1 MIKACIFDIGGTLVK
16 TDRAILVALA
26 QALKQEGITL
36 RNESAVINVFGQ
48 GQLKNVATAV
58 EQSYTG
64 KDIAQKIKLCHKNFQ
79 QLFPRSV
86 ISHFEILPFVKEGLT
101 ILRGKGMKT
110 VVLTGFDRAET
121 TFFLKE
127 MGLHSYFDLI
137 LSAEDIVEHRPNPKG
152 LLVALEKLKLKK
164 EEILYV
170 GDAWVDIRFARNAG
184 VKVACL
190 KTGAQETQLL
200 EKEKPDW
207 LVDNFTELLEK
218 IKPFL

>member
-26 QALKQEGITL
+26 QALQQEGIIL
-36 RNESAVINVFGQ
+36 RNEAAVINVFGQ
-48 GQLKNVATAV
+48 GQLKNVEVAI
-58 EQSYTG
+58 EQSYSG
-64 KDIAQKIKLCHKNFQ
+64 KDRAQKIKACHQHFQ
-79 QLFPRSV
+79 KLFPRSV
-86 ISHFEILPFVKEGLT
+86 ISHFEILPGVREGLQF
-101 ILRGKGMKT
+101 LRAKGIKT

-127 MGLHSYFDLI
+127 MGLRSYFDLV
-137 LSAEDIVEHRPNPKG
+137 LSAEDMIEHRPNPKG

-164 EEILYV
+164 EEVLYV

-190 KTGAQETQLL
+190 KTGAQEVQLL
-200 EKEKPDW
+200 EQEKPDW
-207 LVDNFTELLEK
+207 LVDNFSELIEK
-218 IKPFL
+218 MKPLF